1 MYPRNTPL
9 DTDSVIQQSRT
20 KIPQLTDKEKI
31 LPIIGKRVQVQH
43 HYHGKVIGLN
53 TSPYGAFPASVY
65 PVIIKLDKDFHGR
78 MDKEHAFKFDDFII
92 EE

>member
-1 MYPRNTPL
+1 M
-9 DTDSVIQQSRT
+9 QSRIT
-20 KIPQLTDKEKI
+20 QHAAPLTNEQKVARSLQLTDKEKI
-31 LPIIGKRVQVQH
+31 LSIIGKRVQVQQ